1 MKLKFWK
8 KEKSQEEVLN
18 DMVTAEQIRCMNVIK
33 KNAEEGKPESENLIL
48 QKELSYYAS
57 MQTEKEKRETEKSNR
72 RSKLEK
78 GAATI
83 SPFVVMGCAFW
94 NAKKDAN
101 GENTTRTQG
110 GRIMARVTET
120 CANKINDIKNSFKK

>member
-1 MKLKFWK
+1 MKKFWK
-8 KEKSQEEVLN
+8 KEKTQEEILN

-33 KNAEEGKPESENLIL
+33 QNAEEGKPESENLIL

-78 GAATI
+78 GAATV
-83 SPFVVMGCAFW
+83 SPFVVMGVAIW
-94 NAKKDAN
+94 NAKKDADGDN
-101 GENTTRTQG
+101 VTRSQG
-110 GRIMARVTET
+110 GKTISKIVDGA
-120 CANKINDIKNSFKK
+120 AAKINDFKNSFKK

>member
-1 MKLKFWK
+1 MNWKFWH

-48 QKELSYYAS
+48 QKELSYYAN

-83 SPFVVMGCAFW
+83 SPFVVMGCAVW
-94 NAKKDAN
+94 SAKKDAN
-101 GENTTRTQG
+101 GENTTRSMG
-110 GRIMARVTET
+110 GKIFTRITET
-120 CANKINDIKNSFKK
+120 CANKINDIKSSFKK